1 MRIKV
6 AAAMLAVALGALP
19 SPSVAWDRGDV
30 DTFATIPFF
39 TPAGPGGSC
48 PGGESNC
55 TSDIEGIA
63 VGPDG
68 TVYTASFGF
77 NSAGAL
83 AGYGQFFIFAP
94 DGRMIADFP
103 VIGSTPH
110 LIGMIYQNPHSV
122 LVADLGNGKV
132 WKVDPVTHKTTQFMQ
147 APTITTTPGLNA
159 LAIDKKGNV
168 YVSDSFQGA
177 IWKTGPNGGVPT
189 AWFAPFNPGQN
200 DLLLPT
206 GNDSEPLIPPFGANG
221 IDFKNDGT
229 VLYAMNTAY
238 HSIVQIAVKNDGSAG
253 AATVLTTGLNAPDG
267 VAVDRND
274 NLWVVSNQGDEMV
287 VVDTSG
293 KVIAKR
299 GDFDGLTDDGA
310 IKGLL
315 FPASPAFSPDGRT
328 LYVTNLALYLPFA
341 GVPQIAVDSAWTLQ
355 VTRYDIAAIR
365 VGRR

>member
-1 MRIKV
+1 MKAIIT
-6 AAAMLAVALGALP
+6 AAIFAIALGALP
-19 SPSVAWDRGDV
+19 AIPTWAWDRGEV
-30 DTFATIPFF
+30 KTFANIPSFA
-39 TPAGPGGSC
+39 PVGPGASC
-48 PGGESNC
+48 PGGGTTC

-68 TVYTASFGF
+68 FVYTASFGF
-77 NSAGAL
+77 NSNGAL
-83 AGYGQFFIFAP
+83 GGYGEFFVFAP

-103 VIGSTPH
+103 VTGSSPH

-132 WKVDPVTHKTTQFMQ
+132 WRVDPPRRQTTEFMQ
-147 APTITTTPGLNA
+147 APTITTAPGLNA
-159 LAIDKKGNV
+159 LAIDKAV

-177 IWKTGPNGGVPT
+177 IWKTGPNGGTPT
-189 AWFAPFNPGQN
+189 AWFAPFNSGQN

-206 GNDSEPLIPPFGANG
+206 GNDNEPLIPPFGANG
-221 IDFKNDGT
+221 ITFKNDGT
-229 VLYAMNTAY
+229 VLYALNTAY
-238 HSIVQIAVKNDGSAG
+238 HSIVQIAVNKDGSAG

-274 NLWVVSNQGDEMV
+274 NLWVVANQGDEMV
-287 VVDTSG
+287 VVDTTG

-299 GDFDGLTDDGA
+299 GDFDGVTDEGA
-310 IKGLL
+310 IRGLL

-341 GVPQIAVDSAWTLQ
+341 GVPDIAVDSAWTLQ
-355 VTRYDIAAIR
+355 VKEYDIAAIA
-365 VGRR
+365 VK